1 MGNLPFCDLCQG
13 EVRDGLDAVIRD
25 MIIRLF
31 ELYDLN
37 GDGVISAEEMYK
49 VDLAALAGHM
59 DTVREEYKQQVWRR
73 VEMKFC
79 QMHGDL
85 TPVHLSMYKAYMDR
99 WLKEMEPSDRN
110 ARFLILEG
118 VLIEARSGR
127 QMVEEERCAALPTLL
142 TSIPQPQ
149 TGAEYSPSRKVAGRP
164 LAG

>member
-1 MGNLPFCDLCQG
+1 
-13 EVRDGLDAVIRD
+13 VRDGLDAVIRD

-59 DTVREEYKQQVWRR
+59 DAVREEYKQQVWRR

-85 TPVHLSMYKAYMDR
+85 TPVHLSMYKAYMGR

-110 ARFLILEG
+110 ARFLIIEG
-118 VLIEARSGR
+118 VLIE
-127 QMVEEERCAALPTLL
+127 MVEEERCAALPTLL

-149 TGAEYSPSRKVAGRP
+149 TGAEYSPSRK
-164 LAG
+164 

>member
-1 MGNLPFCDLCQG
+1 
-13 EVRDGLDAVIRD
+13 VRDGLDAVIRD

-59 DTVREEYKQQVWRR
+59 DAVREEYKQQVWRR

-79 QMHGDL
+79 QHLVRKQRMHGDL
-85 TPVHLSMYKAYMDR
+85 TPVHLSMYKAYMGR

-110 ARFLILEG
+110 ARFLIIEG

-149 TGAEYSPSRKVAGRP
+149 TGAEYSPSRK
-164 LAG
+164 